1 MSLKDDIIKKTKEI
15 ESETF
20 LVEEDLY
27 VPTISNSKLTFG
39 CKGLEFEATVLYI
52 DMRGSTSILNTHT
65 KRVVAKIHMLY
76 YHAIVKIAKATGGE
90 IRSFNGDSL
99 LVFYQGTTTDGSLSN
114 AVKAALKMKYAIKV
128 LLNENLKRYSDI
140 DFGIGIDHGKLL
152 ATKVGIGGS
161 DETKDLIWIGN
172 AVNKSTKISDKCKS
186 DYNIGIS
193 EYVYN
198 NLTEDVKYVIKE
210 GLFGEYNKD
219 IWESSFSDYIDYNG
233 KSESIYTT
241 KYHCEIK

>member
-1 MSLKDDIIKKTKEI
+1 MSLRDDIIKKAKEI

-20 LVEEDLY
+20 LVEEVSY

-52 DMRGSTSILNTHT
+52 DMRGSTAILNSHR

-99 LVFYQGTTTDGSLSN
+99 LVFYQGATKQSLSN
-114 AVKAALKMKYAIKV
+114 AVKAAMQMSYAIKE
-128 LLNENLKRYSDI
+128 LLNEQLKNYTDI
-140 DFGIGIDHGKLL
+140 DFGIGIDDGKIL
-152 ATKVGIGGS
+152 ATKVGVGGS

-172 AVNKSTKISDKCKS
+172 AVNKSTKISDQCGS
-186 DYNIGIS
+186 SFNIGIS
-193 EYVYN
+193 QRVYN
-198 NLTEDVKYVIKE
+198 NLLDDVKYHIKDN
-210 GLFGEYNKD
+210 GYLGKQKIDMWNSYN
-219 IWESSFSDYIDYNG
+219 FTYNG
-233 KSESIYTT
+233 KNEVYYKTNYYWRIY
-241 KYHCEIK
+241 

>member
-1 MSLKDDIIKKTKEI
+1 MSLRDDIIKKAKEI

-20 LVEEDLY
+20 LVEDVSY

-52 DMRGSTSILNTHT
+52 DMRGSTAILNSHR

-99 LVFYQGTTTDGSLSN
+99 LVFYQGTTKQSLSN
-114 AVKAALKMKYAIKV
+114 AVKAAMQMKYAIKT
-128 LLNENLKRYSDI
+128 LLNDNLKNYTDI
-140 DFGIGIDHGKLL
+140 DFGIGIDDGKIL
-152 ATKVGIGGS
+152 ATKVGVGGT

-172 AVNKSTKISDKCKS
+172 AVNKSTKISDNCKS
-186 DYNIGIS
+186 SFNIGIS
-193 EYVYN
+193 KRVYD
-198 NLTEDVKYVIKE
+198 NLLDNVKYHEKDNGV
-210 GLFGEYNKD
+210 FGKQKINMWNQNY
-219 IWESSFSDYIDYNG
+219 FTYNG
-233 KSESIYTT
+233 ANEMFYKTSYYWTIE
-241 KYHCEIK
+241 

>member
-1 MSLKDDIIKKTKEI
+1 MSLKEDIITKAKEI

-20 LVEEDLY
+20 QVEEVSY

-52 DMRGSTSILNTHT
+52 DMRGSTAILNTHR

-99 LVFYQGTTTDGSLSN
+99 LVFYQGTTKQSLSN
-114 AVKAALKMKYAIKV
+114 AVKAAMQMSYAIKE
-128 LLNENLKRYSDI
+128 LLNEHLKNYTDI
-140 DFGIGIDHGKLL
+140 DFGIGIDDGKIL
-152 ATKVGIGGS
+152 ATKVGVGGS

-172 AVNKSTKISDKCKS
+172 AVNKSTKISDKCS
-186 DYNIGIS
+186 SSFNIGIS
-193 EYVYN
+193 QRVYN
-198 NLTEDVKYVIKE
+198 NLLDDVKYHIKDN
-210 GLFGEYNKD
+210 GYLGKQKIDMWNSYN
-219 IWESSFSDYIDYNG
+219 FTYNG
-233 KSESIYTT
+233 GNEVYYKTNYYWGIY
-241 KYHCEIK
+241 

>member
-1 MSLKDDIIKKTKEI
+1 MGLKDDIIRKAKEI

-20 LVEEDLY
+20 QVEEVSY

-52 DMRGSTSILNTHT
+52 DMRGSTSILNTHR

-99 LVFYQGTTTDGSLSN
+99 LVFYQGTTKQTLSD
-114 AVKAALKMKYAIKV
+114 AVKAAMQMKYAIKT
-128 LLNENLKRYSDI
+128 LLNDNLKNYTDI
-140 DFGIGIDHGKLL
+140 DFGIGIDHGKIL
-152 ATKVGIGGS
+152 ATKVGVGGS

-186 DYNIGIS
+186 NYNIGIS
-193 EYVYN
+193 EFVYN
-198 NLTEDVKYVIKE
+198 NLTDDVKYVIEDNFLGKSK
-210 GLFGEYNKD
+210 KD
-219 IWESSFSDYIDYNG
+219 IWDWF
-233 KSESIYTT
+233 SIYYNNNFENCYATT
-241 KYHCEIK
+241 YHINII

>member
-1 MSLKDDIIKKTKEI
+1 MTLKEDIIKKAKEI

-20 LVEEDLY
+20 QVDEVSF

-52 DMRGSTSILNTHT
+52 DMRGSTAILNTHR
-65 KRVVAKIHMLY
+65 KRVVAKLHMLY

-99 LVFYQGTTTDGSLSN
+99 LVFYQGSLKLSSSK
-114 AVKAALKMKYAIKV
+114 AVRAAMQMKYAIKT
-128 LLNENLKRYSDI
+128 LLNDKLKNYSDI
-140 DFGIGIDHGKLL
+140 DFGIGIDHGKIL
-152 ATKVGIGGS
+152 ATKVGVGGA

-172 AVNKSTKISDKCKS
+172 AVNKSTKISDKCKTN
-186 DYNIGIS
+186 YNIGIS
-193 EYVYN
+193 ELVYN
-198 NLTEDVKYVIKE
+198 NLTDDVKYVIEDGFWGKTK
-210 GLFGEYNKD
+210 KD
-219 IWESSFSDYIDYNG
+219 IWESGFSDYIDYNG

-241 KYHCEIK
+241 SHHFKI

>member
-1 MSLKDDIIKKTKEI
+1 MTLKEDIIKKAKEI
-15 ESETF
+15 ESEDF
-20 LVEEDLY
+20 KVEKVY
-27 VPTISNSKLTFG
+27 SIPTISDGRLTFG
-39 CKGLEFEATVLYI
+39 CKGLEFEATVLFI
-52 DMRGSTSILNTHT
+52 DMRGSTAILNTHQ

-76 YHAIVKIAKATGGE
+76 YHALVKIAKNTGGE

-114 AVKAALKMKYAIKV
+114 AVKASLQMKYAIKV

-140 DFGIGIDHGKLL
+140 DFGIGIDHGKIL
-152 ATKVGIGGS
+152 ATKVGVGGS

-198 NLTEDVKYVIKE
+198 NLTEDVKYVTKE
-210 GLFGEYNKD
+210 GILGEYKKD
-219 IWESSFSDYIDYNG
+219 IWESGFTDYIDYNG
-233 KSESIYTT
+233 ESESIYTT
-241 KYHCEIK
+241 NYHYKIQ

>member
-1 MSLKDDIIKKTKEI
+1 MTLKEDIIKKAKEI

-20 LVEEDLY
+20 QVEEVSY

-52 DMRGSTSILNTHT
+52 DMRGSTAILNTHR
-65 KRVVAKIHMLY
+65 KRVVAKLHMLY

-99 LVFYQGTTTDGSLSN
+99 LVFYQGSLKLSSSK
-114 AVKAALKMKYAIKV
+114 AVRAAMQMKYAIKT
-128 LLNENLKRYSDI
+128 LLNDKLKNYSDI
-140 DFGIGIDHGKLL
+140 DFGIGIDHGKIL
-152 ATKVGIGGS
+152 ATKVGVGGA

-193 EYVYN
+193 ELVFDNLNDNVKYIEEVFLFIKYPKNIWNSSTLLYN
-198 NLTEDVKYVIKE
+198 NNYETY
-210 GLFGEYNKD
+210 Y
-219 IWESSFSDYIDYNG
+219 
-233 KSESIYTT
+233 YTT
-241 KYHCEIK
+241 LNTIIN

>member
-1 MSLKDDIIKKTKEI
+1 MTLKEDIIKKAKEI

-20 LVEEDLY
+20 QVEEVSY

-52 DMRGSTSILNTHT
+52 DMRGSTAILNTHR

-99 LVFYQGTTTDGSLSN
+99 LVFYQGATKQSLSN
-114 AVKAALKMKYAIKV
+114 AVKAAMQMSYAIKE
-128 LLNENLKRYSDI
+128 LLNEQLKNYTDI
-140 DFGIGIDHGKLL
+140 DFGIGIDDGKIL
-152 ATKVGIGGS
+152 ATKVGVGGS

-172 AVNKSTKISDKCKS
+172 AVNKSTKISDQCGS
-186 DYNIGIS
+186 SFNIGIS
-193 EYVYN
+193 QRVYN
-198 NLTEDVKYVIKE
+198 NLLDDVKYHIKDN
-210 GLFGEYNKD
+210 GYLGKQKIDMWNSYN
-219 IWESSFSDYIDYNG
+219 FTYNG
-233 KSESIYTT
+233 KNEVYYKTNYYWRIY
-241 KYHCEIK
+241 

>member
-1 MSLKDDIIKKTKEI
+1 MGLKIDIQNLVKNI

-20 LVEEDLY
+20 NVEQTTT

-52 DMRGSTSILNTHT
+52 DMRGSTSVLNTHK

-99 LVFYQGTTTDGSLSN
+99 LVFYQGATKDSLSN
-114 AVKAALKMKYAIKV
+114 AVKAAMQMRYAITE
-128 LLNENLKRYSDI
+128 LLNDNLKNYKNI
-140 DFGIGIDHGKLL
+140 DFGIGIDHGKVL
-152 ATKVGIGGS
+152 ATKVGIGGA

-172 AVNKSTKISDKCKS
+172 AVNRAAKISDKCS
-186 DYNIGIS
+186 SFYYIGIS
-193 EYVYN
+193 KFVYD
-198 NLTEDVKYVIKE
+198 NLEDYVKYYEKDNGYYGKQKVDMWTYNS
-210 GLFGEYNKD
+210 FAYDNATEYYYKTSYY
-219 IWESSFSDYIDYNG
+219 WTFE
-233 KSESIYTT
+233 
-241 KYHCEIK
+241 

>member
-1 MSLKDDIIKKTKEI
+1 MTLKEDIIKKAKEI

-20 LVEEDLY
+20 LVEEVSY

-76 YHAIVKIAKATGGE
+76 YHAIVKIAKDTEGE

-99 LVFYQGTTTDGSLSN
+99 LVFYQGTTKESLSK
-114 AVKAALKMKYAIKV
+114 AVKAAMKMKYAINE
-128 LLNENLKRYSDI
+128 LLNDNLKRYTDI
-140 DFGIGIDHGKLL
+140 DFGIGIDHGKIL
-152 ATKVGIGGS
+152 ATKVGVGGA

-186 DYNIGIS
+186 NYNIGIS
-193 EYVYN
+193 RYVYE
-198 NLTEDVKYVIKE
+198 NLLDEVKYSETDKFWGKINIWQEHKF
-210 GLFGEYNKD
+210 GLTYNN
-219 IWESSFSDYIDYNG
+219 IFETY
-233 KSESIYTT
+233 YTT
-241 KYHCEIK
+241 TYYWTFN

>member
-1 MSLKDDIIKKTKEI
+1 MTLKEDIIKKAKEI

-20 LVEEDLY
+20 QVDEVSY

-76 YHAIVKIAKATGGE
+76 YHAIVKIAKDTEGE

-99 LVFYQGTTTDGSLSN
+99 LVFYQGTTKESLSN
-114 AVKAALKMKYAIKV
+114 AVKAAMKMKYAINE
-128 LLNENLKRYSDI
+128 LLNDNLKRYTDI
-140 DFGIGIDHGKLL
+140 DFGIGIDHGKIL
-152 ATKVGIGGS
+152 ATKVGVGGA

-186 DYNIGIS
+186 NYNIGIS
-193 EYVYN
+193 RYVYE
-198 NLTEDVKYVIKE
+198 NLLDEVKYSETDKFWGKINIWQEHKF
-210 GLFGEYNKD
+210 GLTYNN
-219 IWESSFSDYIDYNG
+219 IFETY
-233 KSESIYTT
+233 YTT
-241 KYHCEIK
+241 TYYWTFN

>member
-1 MSLKDDIIKKTKEI
+1 MTLKEDIIKKAKEI

-20 LVEEDLY
+20 QVEEVSY

-52 DMRGSTSILNTHT
+52 DMRGSTAILNTHR

-99 LVFYQGTTTDGSLSN
+99 LVFYPGNTKETLSN
-114 AVKAALKMKYAIKV
+114 AVKAAMQMKYAIKT
-128 LLNENLKRYSDI
+128 LLNDKLKNYSDI
-140 DFGIGIDHGKLL
+140 DFGIGIDHGKIL
-152 ATKVGIGGS
+152 ATKVGIGGA

-193 EYVYN
+193 ELVYN
-198 NLTEDVKYVIKE
+198 NLTDDVKYVIE
-210 GLFGEYNKD
+210 DGF
-219 IWESSFSDYIDYNG
+219 WG
-233 KSESIYTT
+233 KSKKNIWDWFCIYYNNNVENCYATTYHISI
-241 KYHCEIK
+241 

>member
-1 MSLKDDIIKKTKEI
+1 MSLRDDIIKKAKEI

-20 LVEEDLY
+20 LVEEVSY

-52 DMRGSTSILNTHT
+52 DMRGSTAILNTHR

-99 LVFYQGTTTDGSLSN
+99 LVFYQGTTKQSLSN
-114 AVKAALKMKYAIKV
+114 AVKAAMQMSYSIKE
-128 LLNENLKRYSDI
+128 LLNEHLKNYTDI
-140 DFGIGIDHGKLL
+140 DFGIGIDDGKIL
-152 ATKVGIGGS
+152 ATKVGVGGS

-172 AVNKSTKISDKCKS
+172 AVNKSTKISDQCKS
-186 DYNIGIS
+186 GYNIGIS
-193 EYVYN
+193 KYVYN
-198 NLTEDVKYVIKE
+198 NLLDEVKYHEEDNGFYGKR
-210 GLFGEYNKD
+210 K
-219 IWESSFSDYIDYNG
+219 IDMWTPCNFTYNG
-233 KSESIYTT
+233 ENEVYYKTSYYWTIY
-241 KYHCEIK
+241 